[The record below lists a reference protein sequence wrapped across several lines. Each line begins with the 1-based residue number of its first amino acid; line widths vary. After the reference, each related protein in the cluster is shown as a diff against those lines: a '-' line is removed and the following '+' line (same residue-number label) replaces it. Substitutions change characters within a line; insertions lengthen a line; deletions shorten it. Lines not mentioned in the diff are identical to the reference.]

1 MPLHNLAILIDI
13 ECNRPRTFRDS
24 PVPSARTGTA
34 GLLCRLQGCFGIG
47 MGNPSA
53 GVFGLSY
60 RPTRHKTRLIVL
72 ARPNVI
78 RYLGYRRDKENGVM
92 GVHGSKDKISMC
104 QTAAASTVHVHRA
117 GPKCTGW
124 TEWTE
129 ECAPECVLFGVGP
142 EKGLPIL
149 FRVFHLFHS
158 PCGTEQAIP
167 SSVRWPDWFSPPEIL
182 VGKRI

>member
-1 MPLHNLAILIDI
+1 MLRMIILSHNMACHDFDTFIDQELGTI
-13 ECNRPRTFRDS
+13 GQGGCS
-24 PVPSARTGTA
+24 PVPSARTGMA

-104 QTAAASTVHVHRA
+104 QTAAASTVHGHGA
-117 GPKCTGW
+117 GAKCTGW
-124 TEWTE
+124 TERRLCLRVNPNTVIRFLCQKIVHQERQIRILWPLE
-129 ECAPECVLFGVGP
+129 ELAGYALQRI
-142 EKGLPIL
+142 KG
-149 FRVFHLFHS
+149 
-158 PCGTEQAIP
+158 A
-167 SSVRWPDWFSPPEIL
+167 FS
-182 VGKRI
+182 

>member
-1 MPLHNLAILIDI
+1 MLPKIRGTYGSPDIFLSAHNVPLDDLDTFIDQELGTI
-13 ECNRPRTFRDS
+13 GLGGCS

-78 RYLGYRRDKENGVM
+78 RHLGYRRDKENGVM

-104 QTAAASTVHVHRA
+104 QTAAASTVHVHGA
-117 GPKCTGW
+117 GSKCTGW
-124 TEWTE
+124 TEWT
-129 ECAPECVLFGVGP
+129 AN
-142 EKGLPIL
+142 
-149 FRVFHLFHS
+149 RAS
-158 PCGTEQAIP
+158 PNL
-167 SSVRWPDWFSPPEIL
+167 RH
-182 VGKRI
+182 

>member
-1 MPLHNLAILIDI
+1 MIILSHNMSLHDLDTFIDQELGTI
-13 ECNRPRTFRDS
+13 GLGGCS
-24 PVPSARTGTA
+24 PVPLARTGTA

-117 GPKCTGW
+117 G
-124 TEWTE
+124 EWTSNKTWNGWQYNYCLHDD
-129 ECAPECVLFGVGP
+129 ECDWIGPINDTDFYECWIYWFV
-142 EKGLPIL
+142 
-149 FRVFHLFHS
+149 
-158 PCGTEQAIP
+158 
-167 SSVRWPDWFSPPEIL
+167 PDGNSIRFW
-182 VGKRI
+182 